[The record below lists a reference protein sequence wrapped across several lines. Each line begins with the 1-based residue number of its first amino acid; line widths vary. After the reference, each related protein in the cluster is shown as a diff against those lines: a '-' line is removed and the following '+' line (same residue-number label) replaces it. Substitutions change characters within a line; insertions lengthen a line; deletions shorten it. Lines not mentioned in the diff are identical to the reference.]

1 MLDWRVLYFK
11 TGKKSIYF
19 GSRAGWADMP
29 KCLKISSPSYACPVI
44 DCDISIWM
52 LRVNADKIEGRPNFD
67 CTVDLL

>member
-1 MLDWRVLYFK
+1 
-11 TGKKSIYF
+11 
-19 GSRAGWADMP
+19 MP

-44 DCDISIWM
+44 VCDISIWM